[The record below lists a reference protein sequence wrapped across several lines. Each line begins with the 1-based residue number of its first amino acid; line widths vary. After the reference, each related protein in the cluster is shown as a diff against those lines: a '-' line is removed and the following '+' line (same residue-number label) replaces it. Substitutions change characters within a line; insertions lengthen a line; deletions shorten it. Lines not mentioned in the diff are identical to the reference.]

1 MSDPRDPDAM
11 DEEDPSDA
19 RAQERVA
26 FLLGLRGRGIS
37 DISVLRAME
46 IAPRENFVPRKHADL
61 AWRNVALPIAC
72 GQTMPEPLLVARMM
86 QALSIRPDHRVLE
99 IGSGSG
105 YATAILSQ
113 LAGEVVSFERYR
125 SLAVE
130 ARTRLEAF
138 EICNAMVA
146 WDDGLAAAPL
156 AGAFNRILVHG
167 RLPDVPACLANALAD
182 DGVIVMAREREEGRR
197 LVRLARSA
205 DGFSETVIAPCRA
218 SAIEQGRSA
227 FL

>member
-1 MSDPRDPDAM
+1 MTEPRGPYGM
-11 DEEDPSDA
+11 DEEEPSDV

-125 SLAVE
+125 SLAME
-130 ARTRLEAF
+130 ARTRLESF
-138 EICNAMVA
+138 EIRNATVA

-156 AGAFNRILVHG
+156 AGLFDRILIHG
-167 RLPDVPACLANALAD
+167 RLPGLPGSLAASLKD
-182 DGVIVMAREREEGRR
+182 GGVIVLAREREEGRR
-197 LVRLARSA
+197 LVRLVRSG
-205 DGFSETVIAPCRA
+205 DGFAETVIAPCRA
-218 SAIEQGRSA
+218 SSLEQGRSA